1 MAFEKSLRKWGNMF
15 RSRNDARSQ
24 ELNESLVRLAYI
36 AEIKEW
42 DNRLHLERMRGY
54 CQLLAQTVGLTGQE
68 AFLLGIASQLHD
80 IGKVEVPDELLKRI
94 GNYTSEEWQLLEKH
108 TLNGAKILDHS
119 TSAVLQT
126 SSTIALTHHERWDG
140 SGYPRGLKGEEI
152 PVSGRICAIAD
163 VFDAL
168 TTHRSYK
175 ELISDDSALQMI
187 QESSGVLFDPGLVDQ
202 FTSKFDE
209 ILKVKNAVGW

>member
-1 MAFEKSLRKWGNMF
+1 MF
-15 RSRNDARSQ
+15 RSRSDSRNQ

-42 DNRLHLERMRGY
+42 DNRLHLERIRGY
-54 CQLLAQTVGLTGQE
+54 CQILAQAAGLTGQE
-68 AFLLGIASQLHD
+68 AFLLGLASQLHD
-80 IGKVEVPDELLKRI
+80 IGKVEVPDELLKRT
-94 GNYTSEEWQLLEKH
+94 GNYNADEWQLLEKH

-119 TSAVLQT
+119 SSAVLQT
-126 SSTIALTHHERWDG
+126 ASAIALTHHERWDG

-152 PVSGRICAIAD
+152 PISGRICAIAD

-175 ELISDDSALQMI
+175 ELISDESAFEMI
-187 QESSGVLFDPGLVDQ
+187 QQSSGTLFDPALVAY
-202 FTSKFDE
+202 FTAKFSE
-209 ILKVKNAVGW
+209 ILAVKNSIGW